1 MKKLCQHKRYKK
13 LTFDLYKAMHAQDEV
28 TTMVVN
34 ANNQK
39 LNTYS
44 KITLWLYVDFVHNK
58 LT

>member
-44 KITLWLYVDFVHNK
+44 KITL
-58 LT
+58 